1 MSRRHSLAIP
11 LLGVA
16 FLFTSGFTQAQQ
28 LEHRQRGTAPTRVIK
43 TSAWTVGR
51 TLVFGGN
58 ARRVQVAVDAAALC
72 WAEVQAEKNSREPT
86 APKLILAP
94 LGVKP
99 LPLPKTTV
107 ARKPAENSEIAV
119 LQRTYRKLVALGL
132 HEEAGEIAELIVRP
146 DEQANNAGAVV
157 NAVAVE
163 NEQSAV
169 IQTAGFNRRDSIP
182 WSDSSKSLVSCRF
195 DGATID
201 EAAKFIEQKTGG
213 TIRVKA
219 GDRPLPRVYF
229 SCQNQP
235 AATVV
240 ARMVEGC
247 GWTFETSG
255 NEVVIHPPIA
265 VPLRIE
271 RLPIL
276 R

>member
-1 MSRRHSLAIP
+1 MSRRPSLAIP
-11 LLGVA
+11 VLGVA
-16 FLFTSGFTQAQQ
+16 LLSNAGFLDAQ
-28 LEHRQRGTAPTRVIK
+28 ESVSWRPGTARTRVIQ

-58 ARRVQVAVDAAALC
+58 AARVQVAVDAAALC
-72 WAEVQAEKNSREPT
+72 WAEVQAEKNGREPM
-86 APKLILAP
+86 PPRLIPAP

-99 LPLPKTTV
+99 SPLPKATV
-107 ARKPAENSEIAV
+107 AKKPIVNSEIAV

-132 HEEAGEIAELIVRP
+132 HEEAAEIAELIARP
-146 DEQANNAGAVV
+146 EERAGNAGAVV

-163 NEQSAV
+163 NERSPV
-169 IQTAGFNRRDSIP
+169 IQTAALNRPASIP

-195 DGATID
+195 EGATID
-201 EAAKFIEQKTGG
+201 EAAKFIQRATGS

-219 GDRPLPRVYF
+219 GDRPLPRVHF

-235 AATVV
+235 AETVV
-240 ARMVEGC
+240 SRMVESC
-247 GWTFETSG
+247 GWTFDASG
-255 NEVVIHPPIA
+255 NEVVLHPLVA
-265 VPLRIE
+265 VPMRIE